1 MLKAIYKFLMLLYNI
16 NIKKFLIK
24 EILMDELDIIQ
35 SLYTTLINVTMKK
48 EISAGEFNNICR
60 AYELQGGD
68 TWEPCTFLLRGVSI
82 SDPDNINVNYMK
94 YYNEYLKWR
103 DNGRFNV

>member
-1 MLKAIYKFLMLLYNI
+1 
-16 NIKKFLIK
+16 
-24 EILMDELDIIQ
+24 MDEFDIIQ
-35 SLYTTLINVTMKK
+35 SLYTTLINVTMKN
-48 EISAGEFNNICR
+48 EISAGQFNNICR

-82 SDPDNINVNYMK
+82 SNPDNIDVNYMK

-103 DNGRFNV
+103 NFEHFNA

>member
-1 MLKAIYKFLMLLYNI
+1 MLKAIYKFLILLYNI

-24 EILMDELDIIQ
+24 EILMDEFDIIQ

-82 SDPDNINVNYMK
+82 SDPDNIDVNYMK

>member
-24 EILMDELDIIQ
+24 EILMDEFDIIQ
-35 SLYTTLINVTMKK
+35 SLYTTLKNVTMKK

-82 SDPDNINVNYMK
+82 SNPDNIDVNYMK

-103 DNGRFNV
+103 NFEHFNA

>member
-1 MLKAIYKFLMLLYNI
+1 
-16 NIKKFLIK
+16 
-24 EILMDELDIIQ
+24 MDELNIIQ
-35 SLYTTLINVTMKK
+35 SLYTTLKNVTMKK

-60 AYELQGGD
+60 AYELQGGN

-82 SDPDNINVNYMK
+82 SDPDNIDVNYMK

-103 DNGRFNV
+103 NFEHFNA

>member
-82 SDPDNINVNYMK
+82 SDPDNIDVNYMK

-103 DNGRFNV
+103 NFEHFNA

>member
-1 MLKAIYKFLMLLYNI
+1 MLKAIYKFLILLYNI
-16 NIKKFLIK
+16 NIKKFNK
-24 EILMDELDIIQ
+24 EILMDEFDIIQ

-82 SDPDNINVNYMK
+82 SDPDNIDVNYMK

-103 DNGRFNV
+103 DNGRFNA

>member
-16 NIKKFLIK
+16 NIKKIFNK
-24 EILMDELDIIQ
+24 EILMDEFDIIQ

-48 EISAGEFNNICR
+48 EISSSEFNNICR

-82 SDPDNINVNYMK
+82 SDPDNIDVNYMK

-103 DNGRFNV
+103 NFEHFNA

>member
-82 SDPDNINVNYMK
+82 SDPDNIDASYMK

-103 DNGRFNV
+103 NFEHFNA

>member
-1 MLKAIYKFLMLLYNI
+1 
-16 NIKKFLIK
+16 
-24 EILMDELDIIQ
+24 MDELDEFDIIE

-48 EISAGEFNNICR
+48 EISACEFNNICR

-103 DNGRFNV
+103 DNGRFNA

>member
-1 MLKAIYKFLMLLYNI
+1 
-16 NIKKFLIK
+16 
-24 EILMDELDIIQ
+24 MDELDEFDIIQ

-68 TWEPCTFLLRGVSI
+68 TWEPCTFLLRGVNI
-82 SDPDNINVNYMK
+82 SDPDNIDVNYMK

-103 DNGRFNV
+103 NFEHFNA